1 MGADA
6 HEYIGVWDLPLRPRI
21 YTAFSSLLT
30 LRDLA
35 QSDATHKMRD
45 LVSRLGEY
53 SHRGVKVGSW
63 RHQLTLIELSPGPLR
78 QPVTRILSNFA
89 ETTFHSYRF
98 QLSPISTKACAR

>member
-1 MGADA
+1 MDPDVPTAGLIHFKAGMGADA

-53 SHRGVKVGSW
+53 SHRGVKVGS
-63 RHQLTLIELSPGPLR
+63 
-78 QPVTRILSNFA
+78 
-89 ETTFHSYRF
+89 
-98 QLSPISTKACAR
+98 